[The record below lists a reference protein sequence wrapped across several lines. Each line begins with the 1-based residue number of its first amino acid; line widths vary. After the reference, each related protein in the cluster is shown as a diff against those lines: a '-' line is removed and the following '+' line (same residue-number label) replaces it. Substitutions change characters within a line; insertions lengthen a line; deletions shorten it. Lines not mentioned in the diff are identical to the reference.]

1 MVSKTNLKNYR
12 TKLQYWRKKETFLR
26 KTLVVELE
34 TLIINN
40 VNSGQ
45 VVGDT
50 IEALDNS
57 LLSKLFYSY
66 GCVSYVYNYIPISV

>member
-50 IEALDNS
+50 IEA
-57 LLSKLFYSY
+57 
-66 GCVSYVYNYIPISV
+66 

>member
-50 IEALDNS
+50 IGNS